1 MKTLSQ
7 KRYFDKREMKISNS
21 RLFYHDQRIGNRNI
35 DFDIPFE
42 EISNLK
48 ISHRHFEFIFL
59 AISVFAFFMSY
70 FCFITRNDKDAPP
83 NLWIIFGLGGVFT
96 LIYFLFKSENSWKIK
111 LRSGAAIYVHKNI
124 PNKETVDQF
133 VDYLFTTKNQYLR
146 NTYLNLDKNLSYENQ
161 YSNLKWLMS
170 SEIITHEEFEAK
182 YSELKELYNFDK
194 KSIGF
199 GY

>member
-7 KRYFDKREMKISNS
+7 KRYFDKKEMKISSS
-21 RLFYHDQRIGNRNI
+21 RLFYHDQKLGNRDI

-42 EISNLK
+42 EITNLK
-48 ISHRHFEFIFL
+48 VSHRHFEFIFL
-59 AISVFAFFMSY
+59 GISAFAFFMSY
-70 FCFITRNDKDAPP
+70 FSFITRNDKDAPQH
-83 NLWIIFGLGGVFT
+83 LWIVFCLGGIFA
-96 LIYFLFKSENSWKIK
+96 LIYFFFKSENSWKIK

-124 PNKETVDQF
+124 PNKETVNQF

-146 NTYLNLDKNLSYENQ
+146 NTYLNLDRNLSYENQ
-161 YSNLKWLMS
+161 YNNLKWLMS

-194 KSIGF
+194 KTIGF